1 MVRSARVAPWL
12 LSVLSL
18 SLALCAAPMR
28 PAVGGPRLSARRCVR
43 FTQKMERG
51 QTGVALRLQNRCG
64 SPVACSLEWKLVCGG
79 GSAGGVEAA
88 SMELARGEAREVSAS
103 AATCDGDWE
112 VTDVRWTCSP
122 VGDD

>member
-1 MVRSARVAPWL
+1 MMRSARVAPWL
-12 LSVLSL
+12 FSVLA
-18 SLALCAAPMR
+18 LALCAAPER
-28 PAVGGPRLSARRCVR
+28 PAIGGPRLSAKRCVQ
-43 FTQKMERG
+43 FSQKMERG
-51 QTGVALRLQNRCG
+51 QTGVALRLRNRCR
-64 SPVACSLEWKLVCGG
+64 SEVSCSIEWKVVCGG

-103 AATCDGDWE
+103 AAACDGDWE

>member
-18 SLALCAAPMR
+18 ALCAADR
-28 PAVGGPRLSARRCVR
+28 PAAGGPRLSAKRCVE
-43 FTQKMERG
+43 FAQKMERG
-51 QTGVALRLQNRCG
+51 QTGVALRLRNRCR
-64 SPVACSLEWKLVCGG
+64 SAVTCSIQWKLVCGG
-79 GSAGGVEAA
+79 SSAGGVETA
-88 SMELARGEAREVSAS
+88 SMDLARGEGREVSAS
-103 AATCDGDWE
+103 AAACDGDWE